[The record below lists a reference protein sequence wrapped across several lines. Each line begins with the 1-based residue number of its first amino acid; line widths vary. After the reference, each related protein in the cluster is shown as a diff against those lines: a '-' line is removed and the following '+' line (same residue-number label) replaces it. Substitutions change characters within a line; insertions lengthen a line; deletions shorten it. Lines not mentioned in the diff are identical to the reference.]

1 MSAVAVPGP
10 SAPVAAPVLPPSI
23 PVTIVTGFLGAGKT
37 TLLNKIVKQ
46 FVQDKNIAVIE
57 NEFGEVNLDSK
68 MGAWFTASYARSLPA
83 CGNSRL
89 QLLHRAIVLSIVVLY
104 AVPCS
109 RMRQFVPGSHRHLQ
123 THYVFVL
130 VLRTCRRDS
139 SVNMRELRMPVYC
152 LAHVHTSSEVRL

>member
-68 MGAWFTASYARSLPA
+68 MGAWFTASYVRTLPPHR
-83 CGNSRL
+83 NLRL
-89 QLLHRAIVLSIVVLY
+89 QLRHLVIVVTAIVLY
-104 AVPCS
+104 AVPRS
-109 RMRQFVPGSHRHLQ
+109 RMRRLVPRTQRHLQ
-123 THYVFVL
+123 TQYVFVL
-130 VLRTCRRDS
+130 VLRTCRRDG
-139 SVNMRELRMPVYC
+139 SVILGALGIPGCR
-152 LAHVHTSSEVRL
+152 LAQVRISCGVRL